1 MAKVGR
7 TYIGIKGTSA
17 ETIARGFGVQLAK
30 RAIIK
35 PQIEHLRATETL
47 QNENSNTEVEGT
59 SYLGTPVYGTIE
71 IERPKYSKFVFN
83 KKTNEYEEKDVE
95 LPSATVTPVGGE
107 GAGIN
112 DFLRIEGCVLEVT
125 MDRNIVTTSI
135 SGQDGTDKEF
145 INNGDYSVKLNGFL
159 STPEPDVYPE
169 IEVKILKAYL
179 EAPVP
184 LKINNTFLN
193 DYFGVT
199 TLVVMK
205 SEFKQVRGMRN
216 VQYFTVDFISDIA
229 FETIEMD
236 NV

>member
-17 ETIARGFGVQLAK
+17 ETIARGFGTQLAK
-30 RAIIK
+30 RAILR
-35 PQIEHLRATETL
+35 PQIEQLEATEL
-47 QNENSNTEVEGT
+47 FQNENFAQEEEGR
-59 SYLGTPVYGTIE
+59 SYLGTPVYGTME
-71 IERPKYSKFVFN
+71 IEKPKYSEFVFN
-83 KKTNEYEEKDVE
+83 KKTNEYEEKEVV
-95 LPSATVTPVGGE
+95 LPSTSDVNTDE
-107 GAGIN
+107 GNII
-112 DFLRIEGCVLEVT
+112 DVLKIEGCVLEVT
-125 MDRNIVTTSI
+125 QNRNIVTTSI

-159 STPEPDVYPE
+159 STTSPDIYPE

-193 DYFGVT
+193 DYFGVN

-205 SEFKQVRGMRN
+205 SEFKQVKGMRN

-229 FETIEMD
+229 FETLEID